1 MKTGYQWV
9 FWLALAVSV
18 ITSAT
23 LVLVLADLSL
33 FKEFP
38 VLYLASLT
46 AITGGL
52 IIMIRKDLIPFL
64 SWRLRLQ
71 GKMLVTP
78 LTLLLFSGPAAL
90 AYIYFDLTG
99 KELFELVMVLLAS
112 LSAVFFFVTLFI
124 FAMPGYSVISQFY
137 PGKKPGLLINS
148 ELALMTS
155 VAAVLV
161 SIPAIVINELSG
173 GESTG
178 FLVALPLLAL
188 ILVILN
194 IILAAKFRNKVR
206 EGINTPADSIGATAS
221 DRSGKMSSGGLQSLI
236 LFHRDYLDLISGRL
250 DFLSTGGDDSY
261 ASVIVRSAE
270 STFDPALVPAL
281 TVIINGM
288 RFSESVRRK
297 AATALS
303 DIETFYSDP
312 VRNRGMLRR
321 PGISE
326 SAASARAI
334 LVNKRVPQLSEVLK
348 LLNDENPGIKK
359 AGLAAAGR
367 FGLIQLREE
376 ILQALAVPEISRE
389 AYYLLVHFGPDIYGD
404 IIGSAVKPQGNEQV
418 SMMVIRLLS
427 LMQPGKALPHLTQL
441 MLNAPVRVKT
451 EAAGYLAAPGFDQD
465 EMHLRK
471 SADLVSRTVYN
482 LARLIA
488 FRIVA
493 EEKQFLMLAKALQWE
508 RKTYER
514 LLYALISLLYG
525 STCAEMIAANADAGT
540 ASGSEI
546 AAELIDTAIAGTLR
560 KQLTALLGHHTDAV
574 RLRELSYCFPLREVT
589 RKTLTHSILAAD
601 QNITGV
607 WSKACA
613 LHKIAEEGHGTEREV
628 VLSYLFSGSQL
639 LQEEAARVIRSLNHS
654 WFSEVEERLPEP
666 VRQKAAALINGQ
678 LPDMAAIFEKVR
690 FLSLCFKS
698 IPEERII
705 DLAAGMSYTESY
717 YGAPSKGLLNW
728 IIPSDTGKTGLY
740 SLHVDGITEFVF
752 HYSEYTDIFVDYMEG
767 QGKEIAP

>member
-1 MKTGYQWV
+1 MKTGYHWV
-9 FWLALAVSV
+9 LWLALTVSV

-23 LVLVLADLSL
+23 LVLVLTDLSL

-38 VLYLASLT
+38 ILYLASLA

-71 GKMLVTP
+71 RKMLVTP

-90 AYIYFDLTG
+90 AYIYFDVTG
-99 KELFELVMVLLAS
+99 KELLELVMVLLAS

-124 FAMPGYSVISQFY
+124 FAMPGYSVISEFF
-137 PGKKPGLLINS
+137 PGKKQGRLIRSEFAVMTAVAVVLL
-148 ELALMTS
+148 
-155 VAAVLV
+155 
-161 SIPAIVINELSG
+161 SIIAIVINELSG

-188 ILVILN
+188 LLVIFN
-194 IILAAKFRNKVR
+194 IILSAEFRDKVR
-206 EGINTPADSIGATAS
+206 EGITTPTDRIAAAAS
-221 DRSGKMSSGGLQSLI
+221 DNSERRSSGGLQSLI
-236 LFHRDYLDLISGRL
+236 LFHRDYLDIISGRL
-250 DFLSTGGDDSY
+250 DFLSAGGDDSY
-261 ASVIVRSAE
+261 ASVVVRSAE

-281 TVIINGM
+281 NVIVNGI
-288 RFSESVRRK
+288 RFSESVRRE
-297 AATALS
+297 AATALT
-303 DIETFYSDP
+303 DIENFYSDP

-326 SAASARAI
+326 NAAAARAI
-334 LVNKRVPQLSEVLK
+334 LVNKRVPQQSEILK
-348 LLNDENPGIKK
+348 LLNDENPEIKK

-376 ILQALAVPEISRE
+376 ILHALAVPEISRE
-389 AYYLLVHFGPDIYGD
+389 AFYLLIHFGPDIYGD

-418 SMMVIRLLS
+418 SMMIIRLLS
-427 LMQPGKALPHLTQL
+427 LMQHGKALPHLTQL
-441 MLNAPVRVKT
+441 MLNAPVTVKA

-488 FRIVA
+488 FRIVT
-493 EEKQFLMLAKALQWE
+493 EEKQYLLLTKALQWE

-525 STCAEMIAANADAGT
+525 STCAEMIGTNADAGT

-546 AAELIDTAIAGTLR
+546 AAELIDTAIAGTLG
-560 KQLTALLGHHTDAV
+560 KQLTALLGHHTDTV
-574 RLRELSYCFPLREVT
+574 RLSELAYCFPLREVT

-613 LHKIAEEGHGTEREV
+613 LHKVAEEGHGTEREV
-628 VLSYLFSGSQL
+628 VVSYLFSGSQL
-639 LQEEAARVIRSLNHS
+639 LQEEAARVIRSINHS
-654 WFSEVEERLPEP
+654 WFTEVEERLTEP
-666 VRQKAAALINGQ
+666 VRQKAAALISGQ
-678 LPDMAAIFEKVR
+678 LPNMATIFEKVR
-690 FLSLCFKS
+690 FLSLCFRT

-705 DLAAGMSYTESY
+705 NLAAGMSYTESY
-717 YGAPSKGLLNW
+717 YGAPSKGILNW
-728 IIPSDTGKTGLY
+728 IIPSDNGKTGLY
-740 SLHVDGITEFVF
+740 SLDMAGITEFVF

-767 QGKEIAP
+767 QGNNTAP

>member
-1 MKTGYQWV
+1 MKTGYRWV
-9 FWLALAVSV
+9 LWLALAVSV

-23 LVLVLADLSL
+23 LVLVLTDLSL

-38 VLYLASLT
+38 VLYLTSLA

-52 IIMIRKDLIPFL
+52 IIMIQKDIFPFL
-64 SWRLRLQ
+64 SLRTSLQ
-71 GKMLVTP
+71 RKMLVTP
-78 LTLLLFSGPAAL
+78 LALLIFSGPAAL

-99 KELFELVMVLLAS
+99 KELLELVMVLLAS
-112 LSAVFFFVTLFI
+112 LSAVFFFVTHFI
-124 FAMPGYSVISQFY
+124 FAMPGYSVIREFFQVR
-137 PGKKPGLLINS
+137 KPGRVIRS
-148 ELALMTS
+148 ELAGMTA
-155 VAAVLV
+155 VAAVLL
-161 SIPAIVINELSG
+161 SIIAIVINEISG
-173 GESTG
+173 GESAG
-178 FLVALPLLAL
+178 LLVALPLLAL

-194 IILAAKFRNKVR
+194 IILSAEFRNKVR
-206 EGINTPADSIGATAS
+206 EGINTPADSIAAAVS
-221 DRSGKMSSGGLQSLI
+221 DRWERSSSGRLKSLI

-270 STFDPALVPAL
+270 NTFDPALVPAL
-281 TVIINGM
+281 NVIVNGM
-288 RFSESVRRK
+288 RFSESVRRE
-297 AATALS
+297 ASSALT
-303 DIETFYSDP
+303 DIEIFYSDP
-312 VRNRGMLRR
+312 GRNRGMLRR

-326 SAASARAI
+326 SVAAARTI
-334 LVNKRVPQLSEVLK
+334 LVNKRVPQLSEIMK
-348 LLNDENPGIKK
+348 LLNDENPEIKK

-389 AYYLLVHFGPDIYGD
+389 AFYLLIHFGPDIYGD
-404 IIGSAVKPQGNEQV
+404 IIGSGVRPQGNEHV
-418 SMMVIRLLS
+418 SMMIIRLLS
-427 LMQPGKALPHLTQL
+427 RMQPGKAVPHLIQL
-441 MLNAPVRVKT
+441 MLNAPVAVKT
-451 EAAGYLAAPGFDQD
+451 EAAGYLASPGFDQD

-471 SADLVSRTVYN
+471 SAELVSRTVYN

-493 EEKQFLMLAKALQWE
+493 EEKQYHILADALHWE

-525 STCAEMIAANADAGT
+525 STCAETIRSNAEAGT

-546 AAELIDTAIAGTLR
+546 AAEVIDTAIAGTLR
-560 KQLTALLGHHTDAV
+560 KQLNALLGHHTDSV
-574 RLRELSYCFPLREVT
+574 RLRELAYCFPLREVT
-589 RKTLTHSILAAD
+589 RKTLTHCILAAD
-601 QNITGV
+601 QNITGI

-613 LHKIAEEGHGTEREV
+613 LHKVAEEGHGTEREV
-628 VLSYLFSGSQL
+628 VVSYLFSGSQL
-639 LQEEAARVIRSLNHS
+639 LQEEAARAIRSINHS
-654 WFSEVEERLPEP
+654 WFSEVEERLPET

-678 LPDMAAIFEKVR
+678 IPDMATIFEKVR
-690 FLSLCFKS
+690 FLSLCFRT

-705 DLAAGMSYTESY
+705 SLAAGMNYTESY
-717 YGAPSKGLLNW
+717 YGAPSKGMLAW

-740 SLHVDGITEFVF
+740 SLHVASITEFVF

-767 QGKEIAP
+767 QGKDIAP